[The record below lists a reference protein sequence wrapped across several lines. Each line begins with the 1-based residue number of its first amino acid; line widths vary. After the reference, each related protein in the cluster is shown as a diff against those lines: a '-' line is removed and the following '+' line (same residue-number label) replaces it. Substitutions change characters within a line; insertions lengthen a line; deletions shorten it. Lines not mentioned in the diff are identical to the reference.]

1 MGKEGNIPLKNQLVT
16 MKNRMVKE
24 LSQKMSKGNDYGSDL
39 REFLQKGNFQG
50 AIEVAAVMSKRYFSE
65 DATTDLEK
73 KISHLINLCG
83 DLRGKYSIGQI
94 KSNKMA
100 IAQSAVE
107 GKIDNEVEINDLSK
121 NPI

>member
-1 MGKEGNIPLKNQLVT
+1 MCNK
-16 MKNRMVKE
+16 
-24 LSQKMSKGNDYGSDL
+24 
-39 REFLQKGNFQG
+39 
-50 AIEVAAVMSKRYFSE
+50 YFS
-65 DATTDLEK
+65 DDMTTDLEK

-83 DLRGKYSIGQI
+83 DLRGKYNIGQI

-107 GKIDNEVEINDLSK
+107 GKLDKEVETVDLSK